1 MKVPLLFKTSINKS
15 TLWSI
20 SHLISHLL
28 PPFYSCAC
36 GFLKSTPPNY
46 TLTDKQNSWYC
57 ILVHLHDVWLHRLKD
72 FGYATY
78 TEMLTV
84 WNLSLKEKGSNA
96 EVKKNKKQT
105 ETHKYHYRWWLF
117 SLFFNICFSF
127 TTLILHIT
135 TFMFSAAASDLKD
148 QMQIRLAHR
157 KEVCTMSPYFSEPCQ
172 A

>member
-96 EVKKNKKQT
+96 EVKKKQKNRQKHT
-105 ETHKYHYRWWLF
+105 NIITDDGCFHYFLTFVFPSQHLF
-117 SLFFNICFSF
+117 CILQHLCSL
-127 TTLILHIT
+127 
-135 TFMFSAAASDLKD
+135 
-148 QMQIRLAHR
+148 QQRL
-157 KEVCTMSPYFSEPCQ
+157 T
-172 A
+172 